1 MRMKQQSGHVGE
13 TAKNV
18 VCVKNGTVIQKKH
31 GSYYI
36 THQNSL
42 VYFSMSHLLFH
53 TYATIRDEF
62 R

>member
-18 VCVKNGTVIQKKH
+18 VWVKNGIVLQKKH
-31 GSYYI
+31 GSYYT

-42 VYFSMSHLLFH
+42 VYLSMSHLHLL
-53 TYATIRDEF
+53 YNKR
-62 R
+62 